1 VGALKDGQPA
11 RFVVDA
17 YPDREFDATMRQFR
31 LAANV
36 VQNVVTYN
44 VVLDVENKQ
53 ELLKPGMTAQVR
65 LVVGN
70 RDNVLRIPTSALR
83 FRLSDEEQEKE
94 LKKQK
99 AANGGKQTETAA
111 TPAPPDDDDLS
122 FRSKS
127 EVARQYKVYKLD
139 ARNQAVPV
147 DIKIG
152 LSNFRYT
159 EVMPGVLNKGDKV
172 VTRAMTGLGKAE

>member
-1 VGALKDGQPA
+1 
-11 RFVVDA
+11 
-17 YPDREFDATMRQFR
+17 MRQFR

-70 RDNVLRIPTSALR
+70 RENVLRIPTAALR

-99 AANGGKQTETAA
+99 AANAGKPEQAPPL
-111 TPAPPDDDDLS
+111 PAPADDDDLS

-127 EVARQYKVYKLD
+127 EAARQYKIYKLD

-159 EVMPGVLNKGDKV
+159 EVMPGALNKGDKV
-172 VTRAMTGLGKAE
+172 VTRALAAQGKAE